1 MSGPEN
7 KEKGPQSHD
16 WCPPG
21 FWAIP
26 LEDEK
31 ASDLLWLYSRR
42 VKRSDPLLSE
52 RLEEALQKVGFD
64 PSDQKF
70 HR

>member
-1 MSGPEN
+1 MSGPKN

-42 VKRSDPLLSE
+42 VKRSDPFLSE